1 MKNRYFQ
8 KMQRKGIAYRKKIA
22 PRPIDSSRKLYS
34 EGASLAY
41 KYWAISE
48 RYNASDIFI
57 DVLPDLNTTRELL
70 DTFRAAEINTIVI
83 SIDNKTMI
91 GELETLGCRI
101 IGECKVFRRET
112 ELYYGSLEILKGIR
126 VMIK

>member
-8 KMQRKGIAYRKKIA
+8 KMQRKGIAYRKQVS
-22 PRPIDSSRKLYS
+22 PHPIDSTNRLYT
-34 EGASLAY
+34 EGVSLAY

-83 SIDNKTMI
+83 SIDNESMI
-91 GELETLGCRI
+91 GELVTLGCRV

-112 ELYYGSLEILKGIR
+112 ELYAGALEILKGIR
-126 VMIK
+126 VML